1 MKNLANYI
9 SISRI
14 FLSVFLLFT
23 EPLSLGFF
31 MILIVCGISDFFDG
45 YVART
50 YGLKSNFGAVLDS
63 FADVIFFFCFL
74 ISLLSVLNLSYF
86 MILWI
91 ICIFLIKLISLVIGF
106 IKFHKFT
113 FIHTYLNKIT
123 GAYLI
128 LLPFILL
135 LSKSNLIL
143 VILWVVATFAAL
155 EELIII
161 ISDNDLNL
169 NRKSIFKK

>member
-23 EPLSLGFF
+23 QPLSLWFF
-31 MILIVCGISDFFDG
+31 LILIVCGISDFFDG

-135 LSKSNLIL
+135 LFKSNLIL

-161 ISDNDLNL
+161 ISDKDLNL

>member
-9 SISRI
+9 TVSRI
-14 FLSVFLLFT
+14 ILSVFLLFT

-31 MILIVCGISDFFDG
+31 IIFIVCGISDIIDG
-45 YVART
+45 YVARA
-50 YGLKSNFGAVLDS
+50 YGLKSDFGAVLDS
-63 FADVIFFFCFL
+63 LADIIFFFCFL
-74 ISLLSVLNLSYF
+74 ISLLPVMNLNYF

-91 ICIFLIKLISLVIGF
+91 IIIFLIKLISLIIGF
-106 IKFHKFT
+106 IKFHKFAL
-113 FIHTYLNKIT
+113 IHTYLNKLT
-123 GAYLI
+123 GALLI

-143 VILWVVATFAAL
+143 IILFMLATLAAL

-161 ISDNDLNL
+161 ISDKYLNL
-169 NRKSIFKK
+169 NRQSIFKK